1 MWNRFLVMQAAKT
14 CPIEF
19 SIMKV
24 LVVEDNEPLRKSISQ
39 RLRESGF
46 AVDETGD
53 GPEGLWLA
61 TENKYAVAIL
71 DLMLPGLDGI
81 ELLRRMRKQN
91 EDTSVL
97 IITARDQVGDRVT
110 GLDAG
115 ADDYLVKPFALDEL
129 MARVRAL
136 TRRAHSV
143 KNPVLRVGDLE
154 IDTRRRAAARGGEAI
169 DLTARE
175 YALLELLALR
185 AGEVVSR
192 AEIWEQL
199 YDFNQDPESNVVD
212 VFVAYLRRKIERE
225 GKPKLI
231 HTRRGMGYILEERP
245 ETPA

>member
-1 MWNRFLVMQAAKT
+1 
-14 CPIEF
+14 
-19 SIMKV
+19 MKV
-24 LVVEDNEPLRKSISQ
+24 LVVEDNEPLRKAIVQ

-61 TENKYAVAIL
+61 TENKYTVAIL
-71 DLMLPGLDGI
+71 DLMLPGLDGLD
-81 ELLRRMRKQN
+81 LLRKMRKHN

-97 IITARDQVGDRVT
+97 IITARDQVGDRVA

-136 TRRAHSV
+136 TRRKHQV
-143 KNPVLRVGDLE
+143 KNPLIKIGDLE
-154 IDTRRRAAARGGEAI
+154 IDTLRRSISRSGVEI

-185 AGEVVSR
+185 QGEVVTR

-212 VFVAYLRRKIERE
+212 VFIAYLRRKIEGE
-225 GKPKLI
+225 GKQKLI
-231 HTRRGMGYILEERP
+231 HTRRGMGYMLEARKDE
-245 ETPA
+245 PAGAAA

>member
-1 MWNRFLVMQAAKT
+1 
-14 CPIEF
+14 
-19 SIMKV
+19 MKV
-24 LVVEDNEPLRKSISQ
+24 LIVEDNEPLRKAIVQ
-39 RLRESGF
+39 RCRENGF
-46 AVDETGD
+46 AVDETAD

-61 TENKYAVAIL
+61 TENKYTVAVL

-81 ELLRRMRKQN
+81 ELLRKMRKHN
-91 EDTSVL
+91 EDTSVI
-97 IITARDQVGDRVT
+97 IITARDQVGDRVA

-136 TRRAHSV
+136 TRRKHQV
-143 KNPVLRVGDLE
+143 KNPLIKVGDLE
-154 IDTRRRAAARGGEAI
+154 IDTLRRSISRGGVEI

-185 AGEVVSR
+185 QGEVVTR

-212 VFVAYLRRKIERE
+212 VFIAYLRRKIEGE
-225 GKPKLI
+225 GRMKLI
-231 HTRRGMGYILEERP
+231 HTRRGMGYMLEARKEELA
-245 ETPA
+245 ETAA

>member
-1 MWNRFLVMQAAKT
+1 
-14 CPIEF
+14 
-19 SIMKV
+19 MKV

-81 ELLRRMRKQN
+81 ELLRKMRKQN

-97 IITARDQVGDRVT
+97 IITARDQVGDRVA

-154 IDTRRRAAARGGEAI
+154 IDTRRRSASRGGEPI

-185 AGEVVSR
+185 A
-192 AEIWEQL
+192 
-199 YDFNQDPESNVVD
+199 ESNVVD

-245 ETPA
+245 ETAN

>member
-1 MWNRFLVMQAAKT
+1 
-14 CPIEF
+14 
-19 SIMKV
+19 MKV

-81 ELLRRMRKQN
+81 ELLRKMRKQN

-97 IITARDQVGDRVT
+97 IITARDQVGDRVA

-154 IDTRRRAAARGGEAI
+154 IDTRRRSASRGGEPI

-245 ETPA
+245 ETAG